1 MGGREVAK
9 SGLEMG
15 REKQNYDFRDV
26 KQLGSGSCAGSA
38 HSRVGDK
45 GNQAPAEPCD
55 ALEMK

>member
-1 MGGREVAK
+1 MAK
-9 SGLEMG
+9 SGLETG
-15 REKQNYDFRDV
+15 REKQNYDFRNM

-45 GNQAPAEPCD
+45 GNRAPAEPCD